1 MMRRRESPALDAA
14 NQARPRECPRGP
26 GRTIIALENI
36 AMKTKT
42 NIRAGQAIDEALD
55 LLGDLGNPPVNP

>member
-42 NIRAGQAIDEALD
+42 NIRAGQEIPDINTKTVYIL
-55 LLGDLGNPPVNP
+55 

>member
-42 NIRAGQAIDEALD
+42 NIRAGVGVDEVGQSAE
-55 LLGDLGNPPVNP
+55 